1 MLQSLQRVTAGSNC
15 ELFFYSQSITDFFSK
30 RYVTL
35 TYLLQVAQ
43 SLKSH
48 GKLKNEKECNIDW
61 HHHYSTV
68 YLKKYLMYLSF
79 FLQNLADFS
88 KSSTPFYFTFY
99 EQLPIWKIGPVLVE
113 LASTEELHSLQYLR
127 GSNRLVSN
135 ISKSKPSCT
144 N

>member
-48 GKLKNEKECNIDW
+48 GKLKNEKIN
-61 HHHYSTV
+61 YSTV

-79 FLQNLADFS
+79 FLQNLAHFL